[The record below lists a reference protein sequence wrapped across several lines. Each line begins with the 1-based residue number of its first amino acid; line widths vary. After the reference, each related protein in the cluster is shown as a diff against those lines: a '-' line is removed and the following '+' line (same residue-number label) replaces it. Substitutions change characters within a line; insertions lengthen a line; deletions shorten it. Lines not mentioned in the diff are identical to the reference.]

1 MGCGSCG
8 TSNSGLPKGCNNNG
22 ACGTDGCGKLS
33 VFDWLSNMKLPNGQ
47 ERFNFVEVRFKN
59 DRKFYYKNENNI
71 SLNIGEVVAVEGTPG
86 HDIGVVTLTGELV
99 RIQMKKKNLTW
110 EGEDI
115 KKVYRKANQKDIE
128 TWHEFRE
135 REKQTMI
142 DSRIMAKN
150 HGLEMKICDV
160 EYQGD
165 GAKVTFYYTAEGR
178 VDFRQL
184 IKDYASKF
192 AVRIEMK
199 QIGYR
204 QEAAKIGGIGSCGRE
219 LCCSTWLTD
228 FRSVSTAAARY
239 QQLSINSQ
247 KLAGQCG
254 KLKCCLNFELDSYLD
269 ALNTFPSMESRFE
282 TEKGW
287 THCVKIDVFKKE
299 MWFAYERGGV
309 VWYKFSVEDIQEFLA
324 MSAKGLKTEP
334 LEELAKNVEEVKPD
348 FTDVIGED
356 SLERFERKEKQKSKR
371 KKIKKPTNPTAEKA
385 NVNTNAIKPQP
396 AKQKQPNEAKDAP
409 NRVENKPGKNP
420 NQSKK
425 NNQNRPQKNSNPN
438 QNPNQQKQNPPKEK
452 QQPTQNGDQKQ
463 VQQNPDQ
470 PKEQGANRNRN
481 QQKRKPNT
489 PNPNSQNNPANQ
501 ENQQPKKLPQQNNQ
515 TAEPKKTNVSGEN
528 QNNDTE
534 PNPNKSKNR
543 NKKRFNRGPKPD
555 NTQQ

>member
-8 TSNSGLPKGCNNNG
+8 TSNGLPKGCNNNG

-33 VFDWLSNMKLPNGQ
+33 VFDWLSNMQLPNGQ
-47 ERFNFVEVRFKN
+47 EKFNFVEVRFKN

-71 SLNIGEVVAVEGTPG
+71 SLNIGDVIAVEGTPG

-99 RIQMKKKNLTW
+99 RIQMKKKNLSWTA
-110 EGEDI
+110 EDV

-128 TWHEFRE
+128 TWQEFRD
-135 REKQTMI
+135 REKQTMV

-150 HGLEMKICDV
+150 LNLEMKISDV

-184 IKDYASKF
+184 IKEYAGKF
-192 AVRIEMK
+192 GVRIEMK

-204 QEAAKIGGIGSCGRE
+204 QEAAKVGGIGSCGRE

-299 MWFAYERGGV
+299 MWFAYDKGGI
-309 VWYKFSVEDIQEFLA
+309 VWYKFSVNDVQEFLA
-324 MSAKGLKTEP
+324 MTAKGQKTEP
-334 LEELAKNVEEVKPD
+334 LEDLAKNAEDAKPD

-356 SLERFERKEKQKSKR
+356 SLERFERKEKQNKKR
-371 KKIKKPTNPTAEKA
+371 KRIKN
-385 NVNTNAIKPQP
+385 NTNSENDKASANANNQRPQP
-396 AKQKQPNEAKDAP
+396 AKSKQPNERKDQA
-409 NRVENKPGKNP
+409 NRPENKQGKNP

-425 NNQNRPQKNSNPN
+425 NNQNRPNKNSNPN
-438 QNPNQQKQNPPKEK
+438 QNQQQNQPKEK
-452 QQPTQNGDQKQ
+452 QQPTQANEQQAQPNTDQQK
-463 VQQNPDQ
+463 P
-470 PKEQGANRNRN
+470 QGNNRNRN
-481 QQKRKPNT
+481 QQKRKPN
-489 PNPNSQNNPANQ
+489 NPNNNSQQNQANQ
-501 ENQQPKKLPQQNNQ
+501 SNQQPKKQPQQNNNQ
-515 TAEPKKTNVSGEN
+515 PAEPKANASGEN
-528 QNNDTE
+528 TDNAQ

-555 NTQQ
+555 NTQE

>member
-8 TSNSGLPKGCNNNG
+8 TSNGLPKGCNNNG

-33 VFDWLSNMKLPNGQ
+33 VFDWLSNMQLPNGQ
-47 ERFNFVEVRFKN
+47 EKFNFVEVRFKN

-71 SLNIGEVVAVEGTPG
+71 SLNIGDVIAVEGSPG

-99 RIQMKKKNLTW
+99 RIQMKKKNLSWTA
-110 EGEDI
+110 EDV

-128 TWHEFRE
+128 TWQEFRD
-135 REKQTMI
+135 REKQTMV

-150 HGLEMKICDV
+150 HNLEMKISDV

-184 IKDYASKF
+184 IKDYAGKF
-192 AVRIEMK
+192 GVRIEMK

-204 QEAAKIGGIGSCGRE
+204 QEAAKVGGIGSCGRE

-269 ALNTFPSMESRFE
+269 ALNAFPSMESRFE

-287 THCVKIDVFKKE
+287 THCVKVDVFKRE
-299 MWFAYERGGV
+299 MWFAYEKGGI
-309 VWYKFSVEDIQEFLA
+309 VWYKFSVDDIQEFLA
-324 MSAKGLKTEP
+324 MTAKGKKTEP
-334 LEELAKNVEEVKPD
+334 LEDLAKNVEEAKPD
-348 FTDVIGED
+348 FSDVIGED
-356 SLERFERKEKQKSKR
+356 SLERFERKEKQNRKR
-371 KKIKKPTNPTAEKA
+371 KKIKKPNSDKA
-385 NVNTNAIKPQP
+385 NANNTRPQQAKNKPQVDD
-396 AKQKQPNEAKDAP
+396 KNIQNKSEVKPN
-409 NRVENKPGKNP
+409 NP
-420 NQSKK
+420 NQNKK
-425 NNQNRPQKNSNPN
+425 NNQNKPNRKPNNPN
-438 QNPNQQKQNPPKEK
+438 QNKQQDQVKDSQKVPNQEQPQGQENKQGKP
-452 QQPTQNGDQKQ
+452 
-463 VQQNPDQ
+463 
-470 PKEQGANRNRN
+470 RNRP
-481 QQKRKPNT
+481 QQKRKPN
-489 PNPNSQNNPANQ
+489 NPNQNNPNQ
-501 ENQQPKKLPQQNNQ
+501 NNKNNQPNQKPNQQNNVN
-515 TAEPKKTNVSGEN
+515 AEAKTNNSGEN
-528 QNNDTE
+528 KNNSSQ
-534 PNPNKSKNR
+534 PNPNKSKNP

-555 NTQQ
+555 NTQD

>member
-8 TSNSGLPKGCNNNG
+8 TSSSGLPKGCNNNG

-47 ERFNFVEVRFKN
+47 QPFNFVEVRFKN

-71 SLNIGEVVAVEGTPG
+71 SLNVGDIIAVEGNPG
-86 HDIGVVTLTGELV
+86 HDIGIVTLTGELV
-99 RIQMKKKNLTW
+99 RIQMKKKNLSW
-110 EGEDI
+110 EAEDV

-128 TWHEFRE
+128 TWQEFRD

-142 DSRIMAKN
+142 DARIMAKKLD
-150 HGLEMKICDV
+150 LEMKICDV

-184 IKDYASKF
+184 IKEYASKF
-192 AVRIEMK
+192 GVRIEMK

-269 ALNTFPSMESRFE
+269 ALNHFPSIESKFE
-282 TEKGW
+282 TEKGSA
-287 THCVKIDVFKKE
+287 HCVKIDVFKKE
-299 MWFAYERGGV
+299 MWFAYEKGSV
-309 VWYKFSVEDIQEFLA
+309 LWYKFSIEDVQEFLEINK
-324 MSAKGLKTEP
+324 SGKKTEA
-334 LEELAKNVEEVKPD
+334 LEELAKNVVDSKPD
-348 FTDVIGED
+348 FSDVIEEN
-356 SLERFERKEKQKSKR
+356 SLERFERKENTKR
-371 KKIKKPTNPTAEKA
+371 KRIKAKTGANNSNSAPAKAKQSPAENGEKNPNSRKPNNRKKKPQNQ
-385 NVNTNAIKPQP
+385 NNQQNKPQQNNEGNSTNVQNNEGNKQGT
-396 AKQKQPNEAKDAP
+396 AKK
-409 NRVENKPGKNP
+409 KNP
-420 NQSKK
+420 NQ
-425 NNQNRPQKNSNPN
+425 QRRNPN
-438 QNPNQQKQNPPKEK
+438 QNQNKPQQNQGQNPNAEQKNTNQNNANQQAK
-452 QQPTQNGDQKQ
+452 QQPKPAN
-463 VQQNPDQ
+463 NA
-470 PKEQGANRNRN
+470 PKEQNSEG
-481 QQKRKPNT
+481 QK
-489 PNPNSQNNPANQ
+489 
-501 ENQQPKKLPQQNNQ
+501 PK
-515 TAEPKKTNVSGEN
+515 
-528 QNNDTE
+528 
-534 PNPNKSKNR
+534 NK

-555 NTQQ
+555 HPKQ